1 VQFCTPCF
9 AAQVQLKAPLE
20 VGDHRNF
27 FKNWASSDVLQR
39 QIKES
44 EPYKYRELMA
54 NLGTILAHT
63 SIAGMHYCSA
73 AVC

>member
-1 VQFCTPCF
+1 LYTLFCSTGTVKGTSRGWGS
-9 AAQVQLKAPLE
+9 QK
-20 VGDHRNF
+20 F